1 MAYKTRVCKIYAAF
15 SEADHK
21 KVHRLAKKDG
31 VSAAQWVYEATQVRI
46 LQAAN
51 LAKISRALAK
61 RARDARKAG
70 KA

>member
-1 MAYKTRVCKIYAAF
+1 MAYKTRIRKIYAAF

-31 VSAAQWVYEATQVRI
+31 VSAAQWVYDATQDRI
-46 LQAAN
+46 SQAAN
-51 LAKISRALAK
+51 LAKIAMA
-61 RARDARKAG
+61 ARKAG